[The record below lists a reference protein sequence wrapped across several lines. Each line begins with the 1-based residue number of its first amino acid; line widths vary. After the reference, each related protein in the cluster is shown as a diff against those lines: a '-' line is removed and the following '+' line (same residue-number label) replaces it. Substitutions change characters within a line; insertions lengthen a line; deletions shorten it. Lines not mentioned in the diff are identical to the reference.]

1 VIRFILT
8 LIMIY
13 AFMQAFAM
21 REPDPGDDVP
31 VALPARADGPF
42 RTEDD
47 AQRCGAI
54 LGRALQCGS
63 PKRDRNRLTDYC
75 VAGLTDASGDIQHR
89 LYEAF
94 LEGARDGHRNVY
106 GWSCTRVQRT
116 LSSPPLSAGAEAPG

>member
-1 VIRFILT
+1 MIKLFFT
-8 LIMIY
+8 LIVLYVLISGVSDL
-13 AFMQAFAM
+13 
-21 REPDPGDDVP
+21 EPDPGDDVP

-63 PKRDRNRLTDYC
+63 PKRDRNRLTAYC
-75 VAGLTDASGDIQHR
+75 AAGLTDASGEVHHR

-94 LEGARDGHRNVY
+94 LEGARDGHRNAH
-106 GWSCTRVQRT
+106 GWSCARVQRT
-116 LSSPPLSAGAEAPG
+116 LASPPLAPETEARE